1 MVHTV
6 LKLLND
12 NHWYIIAVAV
22 LVGTLLWTYGC
33 ESQVQSLIDD
43 TKLVNRSELENELQ
57 YLIGKAR
64 AQAERLDRQDEIKQ
78 SLLDAANIVG
88 AGRQINPSGLLNLA
102 ATIGGISFGL
112 SQRQKLK
119 AVTAQKAE
127 C

>member
-1 MVHTV
+1 
-6 LKLLND
+6 LLND